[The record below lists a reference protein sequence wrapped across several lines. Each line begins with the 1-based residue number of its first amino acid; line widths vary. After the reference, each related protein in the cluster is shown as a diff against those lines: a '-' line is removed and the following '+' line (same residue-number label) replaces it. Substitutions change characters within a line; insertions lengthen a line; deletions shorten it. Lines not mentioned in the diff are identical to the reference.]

1 MMRGKTILKNLA
13 LMSVGFDDAAAVL
26 TLANQQLCQANE
38 EMMFRHGHGMDSA
51 VKDLIQ
57 AVQNDIA
64 AYENG
69 AEQFDDITM
78 LGLRY
83 TGPKV

>member
-1 MMRGKTILKNLA
+1 MNTEE
-13 LMSVGFDDAAAVL
+13 
-26 TLANQQLCQANE
+26 QLYGE
-38 EMMFRHGHGMDSA
+38 ERLQDFLNHTETTAA